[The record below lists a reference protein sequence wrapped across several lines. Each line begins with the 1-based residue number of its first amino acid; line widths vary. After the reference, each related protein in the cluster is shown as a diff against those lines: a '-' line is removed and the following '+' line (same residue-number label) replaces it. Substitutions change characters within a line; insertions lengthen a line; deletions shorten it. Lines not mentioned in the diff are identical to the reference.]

1 MKKTL
6 LTALALLML
15 SAGAWADP
23 INLKKAK
30 ELAAAYMHGNNLP
43 EVVETAV
50 TKRKSP
56 TGTPPL
62 YIFNRG
68 EGKGFIIIS
77 GDDCM
82 PSVLGYTEQGNFT
95 PETLPPSLLEWIEGY
110 SQIIQAAQAQG
121 LGPRVQTRA
130 NDKENIAPL
139 VSAHWS
145 QGAPYNNLCP
155 YMSNGS
161 GRALTGCVATAAAQ
175 VIYYWRKE
183 LPDRS
188 QYDTPTYGY
197 GDAPVTES
205 FPKGTPLRWELMQDN
220 YGGSTPEDM
229 NTAVATLMAITG
241 TSTWL
246 TYGSSTSGQIHDLV
260 NTFSGQ
266 FLMDSRC
273 TYKSGISQSE

>member
-30 ELAAAYMHGNNLP
+30 ELAADYMHGNNLP

-145 QGAPYNNLCP
+145 QGAPYNNLCLP
-155 YMSNGS
+155 HKSSTIGEKSCPTVRSMI
-161 GRALTGCVATAAAQ
+161 RRLT
-175 VIYYWRKE
+175 
-183 LPDRS
+183 
-188 QYDTPTYGY
+188 
-197 GDAPVTES
+197 VT
-205 FPKGTPLRWELMQDN
+205 
-220 YGGSTPEDM
+220 
-229 NTAVATLMAITG
+229 ATLP
-241 TSTWL
+241 SPN
-246 TYGSSTSGQIHDLV
+246 H
-260 NTFSGQ
+260 
-266 FLMDSRC
+266 SRKGLPC
-273 TYKSGISQSE
+273 DGN

>member
-15 SAGAWADP
+15 SAGAWAHP
-23 INLKKAK
+23 INLTKAK

-188 QYDTPTYGY
+188 QYDTCLLY
-197 GDAPVTES
+197 
-205 FPKGTPLRWELMQDN
+205 
-220 YGGSTPEDM
+220 
-229 NTAVATLMAITG
+229 
-241 TSTWL
+241 TSP
-246 TYGSSTSGQIHDLV
+246 SPRDCS
-260 NTFSGQ
+260 
-266 FLMDSRC
+266 
-273 TYKSGISQSE
+273 

>member
-145 QGAPYNNLCP
+145 QVAPTISYAVICQR
-155 YMSNGS
+155 
-161 GRALTGCVATAAAQ
+161 GRAA
-175 VIYYWRKE
+175 R
-183 LPDRS
+183 
-188 QYDTPTYGY
+188 
-197 GDAPVTES
+197 
-205 FPKGTPLRWELMQDN
+205 
-220 YGGSTPEDM
+220 
-229 NTAVATLMAITG
+229 
-241 TSTWL
+241 
-246 TYGSSTSGQIHDLV
+246 
-260 NTFSGQ
+260 
-266 FLMDSRC
+266 
-273 TYKSGISQSE
+273 